1 MELYETTSSINEIL
15 LAYII
20 EGNGGQAIIIIYCIV
35 HKKEDIEAHVQ
46 LLLFS

>member
-1 MELYETTSSINEIL
+1 MELYETTSPINEIL

-20 EGNGGQAIIIIYCIV
+20 EGNGGQAIIYCIV
-35 HKKEDIEAHVQ
+35 YKKEDIEAHVQ